1 METKKKTLKISFSTP
16 KGGVGKSTMTA
27 LLSSVL
33 HYRLGFNV
41 LVMDCDFPQHSL
53 ANMRER
59 DLKTIMQNDYH
70 KRTAMKLYQSI
81 NKKAYPIISCK
92 AEDALSKALE
102 YINESA
108 IEPDIIFF
116 DLPGTANTK
125 GVLTTLRR
133 MDFIFSPISADRLV
147 MESTLSFTKAFLGL
161 PETAESNEDQKMWMF
176 WNQVDGREKTGI
188 YEAYQSVINEL
199 DLSVMISRIMDSKRF
214 RKETDDTPNSV
225 FRSSLLPAEPQLMKV
240 TRMDLFVEEFL
251 KIVNL

>member
-70 KRTAMKLYQSI
+70 KRAAMKLYQSI

-92 AEDALSKALE
+92 PEDALSKALE
-102 YINESA
+102 YVNQSA
-108 IEPDIIFF
+108 IEPDITFF

-125 GVLTTLRR
+125 GVLTTLRT

-147 MESTLSFTKAFLGL
+147 MESTLSF
-161 PETAESNEDQKMWMF
+161 
-176 WNQVDGREKTGI
+176 
-188 YEAYQSVINEL
+188 
-199 DLSVMISRIMDSKRF
+199 KRF

-240 TRMDLFVEEFL
+240 TRLDLFIEEFL

>member
-1 METKKKTLKISFSTP
+1 MP
-16 KGGVGKSTMTA
+16 CQYV
-27 LLSSVL
+27 
-33 HYRLGFNV
+33 N
-41 LVMDCDFPQHSL
+41 Q
-53 ANMRER
+53 
-59 DLKTIMQNDYH
+59 
-70 KRTAMKLYQSI
+70 
-81 NKKAYPIISCK
+81 
-92 AEDALSKALE
+92 
-102 YINESA
+102 SA
-108 IEPDIIFF
+108 IEPDITFF

-125 GVLTTLRR
+125 GVLTTLRT

-161 PETAESNEDQKMWMF
+161 PETEESNEDQKMWMF

-199 DLSVMISRIMDSKRF
+199 DLSVMNSRIMDSKRF

-240 TRMDLFVEEFL
+240 TRLDLFIEEFL

>member
-1 METKKKTLKISFSTP
+1 METKKKPLKISFSTP

-41 LVMDCDFPQHSL
+41 LIVDCDFPQHSL

-59 DLKTIMQNDYH
+59 DLKNIMQNDYH
-70 KRTAMKLYQSI
+70 KRAAMKLYQSI

-102 YINESA
+102 FVNKSA
-108 IEPDIIFF
+108 LEPDITFF

-125 GVLTTLRR
+125 GVLSTLRT

-161 PETAESNEDQKMWMF
+161 PETADSNEDQKMWLF
-176 WNQVDGREKTGI
+176 WNLVDGREKTGI
-188 YEAYQSVINEL
+188 YKAYQSVINEL
-199 DLSVMISRIMDSKRF
+199 NLSVMNSKIMDSKRF
-214 RKETDDTPNSV
+214 RKETDDTQNCV
-225 FRSSLLPAEPQLMKV
+225 FRSSLLPAEPQLLKV

>member
-1 METKKKTLKISFSTP
+1 MITTKR
-16 KGGVGKSTMTA
+16 A
-27 LLSSVL
+27 
-33 HYRLGFNV
+33 
-41 LVMDCDFPQHSL
+41 
-53 ANMRER
+53 
-59 DLKTIMQNDYH
+59 
-70 KRTAMKLYQSI
+70 AMKLYQSI

-92 AEDALSKALE
+92 PEDALSKALE
-102 YINESA
+102 YVNQSA
-108 IEPDIIFF
+108 IEPDITFF

-125 GVLTTLRR
+125 GVLTTLRT

-161 PETAESNEDQKMWMF
+161 PETEESNEDQKMWMF

-199 DLSVMISRIMDSKRF
+199 DLSVMNSRIMDSKRF

-240 TRMDLFVEEFL
+240 TRLDLFIEEFL

>member
-1 METKKKTLKISFSTP
+1 METGKETLKISFSTP

-27 LLSSVL
+27 LLASAL

-70 KRTAMKLYQSI
+70 KRAAMKLYQSI

-92 AEDALSKALE
+92 AEVALSKALE
-102 YINESA
+102 YVEQSS

-125 GVLTTLRR
+125 GVLTTLRT
-133 MDFIFSPISADRLV
+133 MDFIFSPITADRLV
-147 MESTLSFTKAFLGL
+147 MESTLSFTKAFIGL
-161 PETAESNEDQKMWMF
+161 PETDERNKEQKMWLF

-188 YEAYQSVINEL
+188 YEAYQSIINEL
-199 DLSVMISRIMDSKRF
+199 DLSVMSSRIMDSKRF

-225 FRSSLLPAEPQLMKV
+225 FRSSLLPAEPLLMKT
-240 TRMDLFVEEFL
+240 TRLDLFVEEFL
-251 KIVNL
+251 KIINL

>member
-1 METKKKTLKISFSTP
+1 METRKKTLKISLSTP

-41 LVMDCDFPQHSL
+41 LVLDCDFPQHSL

-59 DLKTIMQNDYH
+59 DLKMIMQNEYH
-70 KRTAMKLYQSI
+70 KRAAMKLYQSI

-102 YINESA
+102 YVNQSA
-108 IEPDIIFF
+108 VEPDITFF

-125 GVLTTLRR
+125 GVLTTLRS
-133 MDFIFSPISADRLV
+133 MDFIFSPISADRLI
-147 MESTLSFTKAFLGL
+147 MESTLSFAKAFLSL
-161 PETAESNEDQKMWMF
+161 PETDESNKNQKMWMF
-176 WNQVDGREKTGI
+176 WNLVDGREKTGI

-199 DLSVMISRIMDSKRF
+199 DLSVMDARIMDSKRF

-225 FRSSLLPAEPQLMKV
+225 FRSSLLPAEPQLLK
-240 TRMDLFVEEFL
+240 TTKLDLFIEEFL
-251 KIVNL
+251 KIINR

>member
-1 METKKKTLKISFSTP
+1 METRKKTLKISLSTP

-41 LVMDCDFPQHSL
+41 LVLDCDFPQHSL

-59 DLKTIMQNDYH
+59 DLKMIMQNEYH
-70 KRTAMKLYQSI
+70 KRAAMKLYQSI

-92 AEDALSKALE
+92 AENALSKALE
-102 YINESA
+102 YVTQSA
-108 IEPDIIFF
+108 VEPDITFF

-125 GVLTTLRR
+125 GVLTTLRS
-133 MDFIFSPISADRLV
+133 MDFIFSPISADRLI
-147 MESTLSFTKAFLGL
+147 MESTLSFAKAFLSL
-161 PETAESNEDQKMWMF
+161 PETDESNKDQKMWMF

-188 YEAYQSVINEL
+188 YEAYQSVMNKL
-199 DLSVMISRIMDSKRF
+199 DLSVMESRIMDSKRF

-225 FRSSLLPAEPQLMKV
+225 FRSSLLPAEPQLLK
-240 TRMDLFVEEFL
+240 TTKLDLFIEEFL
-251 KIVNL
+251 KIINR

>member
-1 METKKKTLKISFSTP
+1 METRKKTLKISLSTP

-41 LVMDCDFPQHSL
+41 LVLDCDFPQHSL

-59 DLKTIMQNDYH
+59 DLKMIMQNEYH
-70 KRTAMKLYQSI
+70 KRAAMKLYQSI

-102 YINESA
+102 YVNQSA
-108 IEPDIIFF
+108 VEPDITFF

-125 GVLTTLRR
+125 GVLTTLRS

-147 MESTLSFTKAFLGL
+147 MESTLSFAKAFLSL
-161 PETAESNEDQKMWMF
+161 PETDESNKDQKMWMF

-199 DLSVMISRIMDSKRF
+199 DLSVMDSRIMDSKRF

-225 FRSSLLPAEPQLMKV
+225 FRSSLLPAEPQLLK
-240 TRMDLFVEEFL
+240 TTKLDLFIEEFL
-251 KIVNL
+251 KIINR